1 MKFFILTLSA
11 GLLCTYLLRAQDK
24 ASKELVKEPIVE
36 AEKEATE
43 FIRVNETEKQLSL
56 QTAVT
61 RYTRGIVTVDLI
73 GAVHIAAQVYY
84 QALNKNFTDYQVVL
98 FEMVGGEML
107 GEGRPLPQVAKAEG
121 ALGFLG
127 AAYEKAQEL
136 LQLSGQKDKID
147 YTAENLLHADLTIA
161 EFQQLQKERK
171 ESLLSFAI
179 QQALVAKPS
188 KKQPSSAAFLM
199 ALLTKDANKLKRMM
213 MGTLGDGD
221 TNISKLAGENVIISD
236 RNKKCLEVMD
246 EQIAEGKNKMAIFY
260 GAAHFPDM
268 EKRLLEMG
276 FKQTEQTWLD
286 AWVVPNK

>member
-1 MKFFILTLSA
+1 MKIFIITLTA
-11 GLLCTYLLRAQDK
+11 GLLCSYLLRADDK
-24 ASKELVKEPIVE
+24 AAKQILTE

-43 FIRVNETEKQLSL
+43 FIRVHETDKELSL

-73 GAVHIAAQVYY
+73 GAVHIADQVYY
-84 QALNKNFTDYQVVL
+84 QALNKNFKDYQAVL

-107 GEGRPLPQVAKAEG
+107 GEGRPLPQAAKGEG
-121 ALGFLG
+121 ALGFLST
-127 AAYEKAQEL
+127 AYEKAQEL

-147 YTAENLLHADLTIA
+147 YTAENLIHADLTIA
-161 EFQQLQKERK
+161 EFQALQKERK
-171 ESLLSFAI
+171 ESILSFAI

-199 ALLTKDANKLKRMM
+199 ALLTKDANKLKRML

-236 RNKKCLEVMD
+236 RNKKCLEVME